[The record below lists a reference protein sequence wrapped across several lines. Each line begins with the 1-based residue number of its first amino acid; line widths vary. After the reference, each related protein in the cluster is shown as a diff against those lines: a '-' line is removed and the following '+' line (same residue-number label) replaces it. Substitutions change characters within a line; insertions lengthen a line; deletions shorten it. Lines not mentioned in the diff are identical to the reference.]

1 MVSRLAETSLHF
13 VASLQPNIPR
23 LQNVCQTISRVAMWK
38 QRLADVDPATGSA
51 GAALL
56 CTILT
61 QCLSSRPSELTSEVL
76 SWSLLPILF
85 KSTRP
90 SDLHT
95 IPKTAS
101 PINLTSSSTSTR
113 SLWII
118 AAGIT
123 ASSVCNTESNVVAYL
138 PALTPLLL
146 VTHKHLG
153 SKLYT
158 STASD
163 SWIFLPL
170 VDSAWGTGVVAC
182 FASLTLLN
190 WDVWG
195 SALAII
201 PFISL
206 LIIYTILLPRNS
218 KSSAVLP
225 LVDIQD
231 AIVPLSLR
239 VVVTLAL
246 ALGAHTFFLGF
257 PTSSI
262 MPTISLGLA
271 KALSWYFATQ
281 VAQHSSWSTVTAIG
295 TFSITS
301 TRNPFT
307 YSSDTHAISHVV
319 ASILALGQAIYMLP
333 KQANTRPIL
342 WGFLLISLVP
352 YFLNLYAIS
361 YEQSSAPNYDWLNPH
376 PVEALAQKAKKDFE
390 QLSNGQSRTYLEAYN
405 EYERRYKNEPPPGFE
420 AWYTFAASNQS
431 PIIDD
436 FDLIYD
442 AVSPFW
448 KLSGREV
455 LEVMRDAQNAK
466 GGELW
471 LCSLSG
477 DSAKTSCSH
486 PTRKIDRHVQI
497 LFDTLTEELR
507 GTLPNVGFLVNH
519 LDEPRVLIPRALP
532 GESEPTR
539 DGQFNLTNMSHQ
551 PVWNAITKYCP
562 AQPSAGAS
570 GMKHRV
576 ETYGLPFITN
586 RTLALDLC
594 RNPQYRSMHGM
605 FMSPTSFRLIEGLV
619 PVLSVGAPST
629 MGDVLYPSPAYL
641 EEGFKYDEIH
651 DVDWEKKRNNLYW
664 AGSTTGA
671 YVSDCQWRNYHR
683 QRFVQLGQNLG
694 GQKHSYL
701 RQRGQTVTRAESSF
715 LNGRAFDVVFS
726 RIFGCETKYCREQK
740 AYFDTKAWADKDLAL
755 RSRLV
760 FDLDGNG
767 ISGRYYKLLASKST
781 PLKQT
786 VLREWHDERLVP
798 WVHYVPVSQSLKEVP
813 ELVSYLTSTAAGQQR
828 AKEIAEQGRV
838 WFSKAFREVDMT
850 IYVYRL
856 LLELARLQDVRREA
870 S

>member
-1 MVSRLAETSLHF
+1 
-13 VASLQPNIPR
+13 
-23 LQNVCQTISRVAMWK
+23 MWK
-38 QRLADVDPATGSA
+38 QLLADIDPVTGSA

-56 CTILT
+56 CTVLT
-61 QCLSSRPSELTSEVL
+61 QCLASRPSELTSEL
-76 SWSLLPILF
+76 LGWSLLPILF
-85 KSTRP
+85 RSTKP

-95 IPKTAS
+95 IPKT
-101 PINLTSSSTSTR
+101 TSLGETPSTHTSKR
-113 SLWII
+113 SLWTI

-123 ASSVCNTESNVVAYL
+123 ACCVCKTESNVVGYL

-146 VTHKHLG
+146 VAQGHLG
-153 SKLYT
+153 SKLCT

-163 SWIFLPL
+163 SWFFSSL
-170 VDSAWGTGVVAC
+170 VDSIWGTVIVAC
-182 FASLTLLN
+182 FSSLTLLN
-190 WDVWG
+190 WDIRG
-195 SALAII
+195 SALATV
-201 PFISL
+201 PLLCL
-206 LIIYTILLPRNS
+206 LIVYTILLPRNNKTS
-218 KSSAVLP
+218 RVLP
-225 LVDIQD
+225 HVDVED

-239 VVVTLAL
+239 VVVTLSIAL
-246 ALGAHTFFLGF
+246 CAHVFFLGL
-257 PTSSI
+257 PTSSV

-271 KALSWYFATQ
+271 KALSWYFTTRT
-281 VAQHSSWSTVTAIG
+281 AQHSSWSTVTAIG
-295 TFSITS
+295 TFSIAS

-307 YSSDTHAISHVV
+307 FSSDTHALSHVAV
-319 ASILALGQAIYMLP
+319 SFLALAQAIYMLP
-333 KQANTRPIL
+333 KQANTRSIL

-352 YFLNLYAIS
+352 YVLNLYAIS
-361 YEQSSAPNYDWLNPH
+361 FEQSSAPNFDWTYPH
-376 PVEALAQKAKKDFE
+376 PVEALAQKAKQDFE
-390 QLSNGQSRTYLEAYN
+390 QISNRQSRTYLEACK
-405 EYERRYKNEPPPGFE
+405 EYERRYSKEPPPGFE
-420 AWYTFAASNQS
+420 AWYAFAASNQS

-455 LEVMRDAQNAK
+455 LEVMRNAQRAE

-471 LCSLSG
+471 FCSLSG

-486 PTRKIDRHVQI
+486 PSRKIDRHVQM
-497 LFDTLTEELR
+497 LFDTLTEDLR
-507 GTLPNVGFLVNH
+507 GALPDVGFLVNH

-532 GESEPTR
+532 GEGDPVR
-539 DGQFNLTNMSHQ
+539 NQQFNLTDMSHQ

-562 AQPSAGAS
+562 PQSIPSAS
-570 GMKHRV
+570 GMNPKV

-594 RNPQYRSMHGM
+594 RNPQYSGMHGL
-605 FMSPTSFRLIEGLV
+605 FMSPTTFRLIEGLV
-619 PVLSVGAPST
+619 PILSVGSPST
-629 MGDVLYPSPAYL
+629 MGDILFPSPAYL
-641 EEGFKYDEIH
+641 EEGFKYDESH
-651 DVDWEKKRNNLYW
+651 DVEWEKKRNNLYW

-671 YVSDCQWRNYHR
+671 HVSDCQWHNFHR

-726 RIFGCETKYCREQK
+726 RIFGCETKYCQEQK

-755 RSRLV
+755 LSRLV

-767 ISGRYYKLLASKST
+767 ISGRYYKLLASKSA

-798 WVHYVPVSQSLKEVP
+798 WVHYIPISQGLKEVP
-813 ELVSYLTSTAAGQQR
+813 ELVSYLTSTEAGQQR
-828 AKEIAEQGRV
+828 AKEIAEQGRA

-856 LLELARLQDVRREA
+856 LLELARLHDPQREA